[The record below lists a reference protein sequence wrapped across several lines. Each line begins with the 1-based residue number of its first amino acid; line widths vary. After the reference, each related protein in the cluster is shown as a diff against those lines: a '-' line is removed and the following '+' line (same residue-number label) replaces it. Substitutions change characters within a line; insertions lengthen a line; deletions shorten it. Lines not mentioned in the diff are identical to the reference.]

1 MEKLKGMCVCETCG
15 RGFALMAEER
25 YTVRTVEK
33 TGLASAFSGEESD
46 LYDAFDC
53 PHCGC
58 QNVVNKRLRELGP
71 EDVEDCPH
79 GCDSCFTC
87 GHEECG
93 CYEGERSPEEGGSD
107 GE

>member
-1 MEKLKGMCVCETCG
+1 MENLEGMHVCETCG
-15 RGFALMAEER
+15 RGFALIAEER

-33 TGLASAFSGEESD
+33 TGLAGAFSGEESD

-58 QNVVNKRLRELGP
+58 QNIVSARLRQYVDEQG
-71 EDVEDCPH
+71 ERCCEDC
-79 GCDSCFTC
+79 GC
-87 GHEECG
+87 H
-93 CYEGERSPEEGGSD
+93 EGERTSEEGGSD

>member
-1 MEKLKGMCVCETCG
+1 MENLKGMHVCKTCG
-15 RGFALMAEER
+15 RGFALIAEER

-58 QNVVNKRLRELGP
+58 QNVVNLRLRELGP
-71 EDVEDCPH
+71 EGGDECPNGCED
-79 GCDSCFTC
+79 CFTC

-93 CYEGERSPEEGGSD
+93 CYEGERTSEEGGSD

>member
-1 MEKLKGMCVCETCG
+1 MEKLKGMYVCETCG
-15 RGFALMAEER
+15 CGFALMAGER

-58 QNVVNKRLRELGP
+58 QNVVNKRLRELEP
-71 EDVEDCPH
+71 EDADGCPH
-79 GCDSCFTC
+79 GCEDCFTC
-87 GHEECG
+87 GHEEYG
-93 CYEGERSPEEGGSD
+93 CYEGGSTSEEGGSD

>member
-1 MEKLKGMCVCETCG
+1 MENLKGMHVCETCG
-15 RGFALMAEER
+15 RGFALIAEER

-33 TGLASAFSGEESD
+33 TGLAGAFSGEESD

-71 EDVEDCPH
+71 EDADGCEDCP
-79 GCDSCFTC
+79 TC
-87 GHEECG
+87 GREECG
-93 CYEGERSPEEGGSD
+93 CYEGERTSEEGGSD